1 MEIPGS
7 FFNIVP
13 LIKINMHFLKIL
25 NKHGLTESQ
34 LFIWLFVPYKI
45 TPDGVISEFYDDPD
59 TRAEMKAAFEAL
71 GLDWQWTVITMDNL
85 QQTVEQLM
93 NTRDGRLQV
102 VFNYCD
108 GDEING
114 YPGLSVVRLLEE
126 KGIPYTGADSGF
138 YHMSTSKLLMK
149 EAFTA
154 AGVPTAPYVFI
165 GDPAMDLT
173 GICAK
178 VGAPDHAP
186 VFVKP
191 VISGG
196 SYGLTWES
204 VVRDDESLKTQAE
217 LLFKGMHGFDFNEGG
232 VLAERF
238 ILGADFTV
246 LVSGTPRFPENCVV
260 YPALQIVYDKKLPEE
275 KHHFVYD
282 MWKEQL
288 YVTRIA
294 DPDQNTRLGE
304 IAWAAFE
311 AVGGAG
317 YGRVDLRWEKST
329 GNIYV
334 LEVNANCSISSWV
347 ESDTICGKILQAHG
361 YSFAQFLGDIIG
373 DALERHYFKGEKS
386 VGYI

>member
-1 MEIPGS
+1 MEIPDS
-7 FFNIVP
+7 FFNIAL
-13 LIKINMHFLKIL
+13 LIKTCMRFLKIL

-34 LFIWLFVPYKI
+34 LFIRLFVPYKI
-45 TPDGVISEFYDDPD
+45 TPNGIVSEFYDDPD
-59 TRAEMKAAFEAL
+59 TRSEMKAAFEAL
-71 GLDWQWTVITMDNL
+71 NLDWQWTVITMDNL
-85 QQTVEQLM
+85 HETVDQISVD
-93 NTRDGRLQV
+93 RDGRLQV

-126 KGIPYTGADSGF
+126 KGIPFTGADSGF
-138 YHMSTSKLLMK
+138 YHISTSKLLMK
-149 EAFTA
+149 KAFEA

-165 GDPAMDLT
+165 DDPAADLT
-173 GICAK
+173 GVCATA
-178 VGAPDHAP
+178 GAPDGAP

-204 VVRDDESLKTQAE
+204 VVRDDASLKTQVE
-217 LLFKGMHGFDFNEGG
+217 LLFEGMHGFDFNDGG

-260 YPALQIVYDKKLPEE
+260 YPALQMVYDEKLPEE

-294 DPDQNTRLGE
+294 DPEQSKRLGE
-304 IAWAAFE
+304 IAWAAFLS
-311 AVGGAG
+311 VGGTG
-317 YGRVDLRWEKST
+317 YGRIDLRWEKPT

-361 YSFAQFLGDIIG
+361 YTFAQFLGDIIG
-373 DALERHYFKGEKS
+373 DALERYYFKGEKS